1 MSSSRKIRINPE
13 YSAQR
18 RSQLP
23 NPALRS
29 ALAALAFVRDHSRN
43 LGKVADLGCGKLR
56 HYRLLAAK
64 SDTLFLVD
72 TPTQISSIHVDNGS
86 TYTISQVAESARR
99 RGRKVNVL
107 LAEDFVQ
114 ATLELDVIFCVAV
127 FDVVPRKTRRV
138 LTRAAAQNLSPEG
151 HLVVIAPRNDST
163 ILQRCSRK
171 NAYLDGYVFG
181 HTGIHT
187 FFHNFRRYDDIVRDC
202 ANEGLFLVSDL
213 SRYRQV
219 CLIFGVTK
227 PKTRQGIA

>member
-1 MSSSRKIRINPE
+1 MSSRRKIRIKPE

-29 ALAALAFVRDHSRN
+29 AFAAVASIREHARS
-43 LGKVADLGCGKLR
+43 LGKVADLGCGRLR
-56 HYRLLAAK
+56 HYSLLVAR

-72 TPTQISSIHVDNGS
+72 TPTQISAIHVDNRS
-86 TYTISQVAESARR
+86 TYTISHVAEHARQ

-107 LAEDFVQ
+107 STGDFVQ
-114 ATLELDVIFCVAV
+114 ARLDLDVIFCVAV
-127 FDVVPRKTRRV
+127 FDVVPRKTRRA

-151 HLVVIAPRNDST
+151 HFVVIAPRNDST
-163 ILQRCSRK
+163 ILRRCCPK
-171 NAYLDGYVFG
+171 NAYLDGYVFE
-181 HTGIHT
+181 HNGIHT

-202 ANEGLFLVSDL
+202 ANEGLCLVSDL
-213 SRYRQV
+213 SRYRQA
-219 CLIFGVTK
+219 CLIFGVTQ